1 MNRLLLSLLVAAP
14 VGAQATVSEV
24 VHDVLASVRVVVP
37 SVTRSAASLSALS
50 SLSSLS
56 ALADVST
63 IGTNASLSALA
74 GLGVLGDIAGLE
86 PDQTAD
92 SLYRMGRRAL
102 DRGDYRRAADLFMQV
117 RARDRKA
124 AIAGDALYWHAFA
137 SARLGSTAGLQGAL
151 ASLDALASEFPRTM
165 SSDARTLRVRVCGSL
180 ASQGNEGCARE
191 IRERAGASGG
201 SGRSVGGSS
210 ASAGGTRVRNSGS
223 QEQGCP
229 DEDDDERVEAL
240 NALLQMDADAALPI
254 LEKTLARRDRC
265 SASLRRKAIFLV
277 SQKREARAADILM
290 NSLRTDPDGEVRE
303 QAVFWLGQLRDDRA
317 VTMLEEILKTE
328 KDEDVLDKAVFAL
341 SQHRSAR
348 AATLLRDLAQR
359 DNAPKQQRE
368 QAIFW
373 LGQQK
378 GGENADL
385 LIGLFARVSDDDLK
399 DKIIFSLGQMRS
411 AATDKWMLDLATNDK
426 EDVEVRKK
434 ALFWAGQNR
443 TVSAEALGQM
453 YDRMSDHEM
462 KEQVIFVM
470 SQRRD
475 AGTLDK
481 LIDIARN
488 DKDRE
493 LRKRAVFWLG
503 QSKDPRARKA
513 IEELINR

>member
-1 MNRLLLSLLVAAP
+1 MNRTLLSLLLGAAIPVAAQP
-14 VGAQATVSEV
+14 TLSDLARDV
-24 VHDVLASVRVVVP
+24 VAS
-37 SVTRSAASLSALS
+37 TRALTPG
-50 SLSSLS
+50 LSSLS
-56 ALADVST
+56 ALSR
-63 IGTNASLSALA
+63 LSALA
-74 GLGVLGDIAGLE
+74 SLSPLHADE
-86 PDQTAD
+86 PDQAAD

-102 DRGDYRRAADLFMQV
+102 DRGDYRRAAELFMQV

-137 SARLGSTAGLQGAL
+137 SARLGSTAGLQTAL
-151 ASLDALASEFPRTM
+151 ASLEALASEFPRAM
-165 SSDARTLRVRVCGSL
+165 NRDARALRVRVCGSL

-191 IRERAGASGG
+191 IREVAGG
-201 SGRSVGGSS
+201 SGSS
-210 ASAGGTRVRNSGS
+210 GGGTGVARPRTAAG

-229 DEDDDERVEAL
+229 DDDDDERVEAL
-240 NALLQMDADAALPI
+240 NALLQMDAEAALPI

-265 SASLRRKAIFLV
+265 SAALRRKAIFLV
-277 SQKREARAADILM
+277 SQKREARSADILM
-290 NSLRTDPDGEVRE
+290 NSLRSDPDGEVRE

-341 SQHRSAR
+341 SQHRSPR
-348 AATLLRDLAQR
+348 AAAMLRDLAQR

-378 GGENADL
+378 SADNANL
-385 LIGLFARVSDDDLK
+385 LIGLFARVNDEDLK
-399 DKIIFSLGQMRS
+399 DKIIFSLSQVRS
-411 AATDKWMLDLATNDK
+411 PATDKWMLDLATNEK

-434 ALFWAGQNR
+434 ALFWAGQNKA
-443 TVSAEALGQM
+443 VSIEALGQM
-453 YDRMSDHEM
+453 YDRMTDREM
-462 KEQVIFVM
+462 REQVIFVVA
-470 SQRRD
+470 QRRD
-475 AGTLDK
+475 AGAVEK
-481 LIDIARN
+481 LIDIART

-503 QSKDPRARKA
+503 QSKDPKALKA